1 MSDSE
6 VNQAKKSPRRE
17 PTAAQ
22 YELAIRFII
31 FLLQSSLDRVETGR
45 DYVCRAFLKLIQQMH
60 EDQVIS
66 ELLGGNETQ
75 LDSALESN
83 DEPTPNSKKKKK
95 RRNNRQNTA
104 EAEKSAMRAKENEAT
119 PL

>member
-1 MSDSE
+1 MGGKLKDFKGTLIQSDQDSMQSTSAATNKYNLQKLNPEMSDNE
-6 VNQAKKSPRRE
+6 VNPAKKSPRRE

-60 EDQVIS
+60 ED
-66 ELLGGNETQ
+66 
-75 LDSALESN
+75 
-83 DEPTPNSKKKKK
+83 
-95 RRNNRQNTA
+95 
-104 EAEKSAMRAKENEAT
+104 
-119 PL
+119 